1 MLKKIEAV
9 KRTQLSSFYYSGSK
23 PKFKALKIELQ
34 GCQGPSEDMPSGRTT
49 LNLPL
54 NKLHQI

>member
-9 KRTQLSSFYYSGSK
+9 KETQLSSFYYSGSE
-23 PKFKALKIELQ
+23 PKFKTLKIESQ
-34 GCQGPSEDMPSGRTT
+34 GCQGPSENMPSGRTM

-54 NKLHQI
+54 YEFCEI